1 MPSNPQLKLMTDLLD
16 LGGVIVTNYQ
26 IIAEVGVVLHLEST
40 ENQATCPCC
49 GSKSS
54 KLHQNN
60 ELTIRDLPWGEQA
73 VYLKINRR
81 QMRCKKCGKKFSEEL
96 SYVRKKR
103 NYTDRLRN
111 KIIRE
116 VLNSDIKNTAEIN
129 GLSEQEIETMLKD
142 LGEELRTKKP
152 ENLKRLGIDE
162 IALIK
167 GQGNYYVVFVDIDTG
182 KLIGIAEKRTEKEV
196 IEYLKS
202 WGEAVLGQIEE
213 VSIDLWVGYKN
224 VAKKLMPQAQIVS
237 DRFHVMKQV
246 NDELDAARKQV
257 KREAENL
264 KNQKN
269 KKAILAGIS
278 KSKYVLLKNENE
290 LQEKEKQKLKEVS
303 KVAPILERM
312 HQLKEDFR
320 KVFEENTNWEEG
332 LFALTNWLKDAS
344 PYFPKSCG
352 TIRRWIDEII
362 AYFDNRTTQGTVE
375 GVNNKLKVI
384 KRKGY
389 GFRNFK
395 NFSIRCLLT
404 WHFAC

>member
-1 MPSNPQLKLMTDLLD
+1 M
-16 LGGVIVTNYQ
+16 
-26 IIAEVGVVLHLEST
+26 
-40 ENQATCPCC
+40 
-49 GSKSS
+49 
-54 KLHQNN
+54 
-60 ELTIRDLPWGEQA
+60 
-73 VYLKINRR
+73 
-81 QMRCKKCGKKFSEEL
+81 
-96 SYVRKKR
+96 
-103 NYTDRLRN
+103 
-111 KIIRE
+111 
-116 VLNSDIKNTAEIN
+116 
-129 GLSEQEIETMLKD
+129 
-142 LGEELRTKKP
+142 
-152 ENLKRLGIDE
+152 GIDE